1 MSKKQAG
8 SLGGRSTVR
17 KYGKAYMAMLASL
30 GARAFH
36 RKYKLT
42 PVGQNDFLIVDRESG
57 EINSKTLMGLSPRE
71 YIKEE

>member
-1 MSKKQAG
+1 
-8 SLGGRSTVR
+8 
-17 KYGKAYMAMLASL
+17 MAMLASL